1 MDKELFAETRG
12 LLQEMLG
19 PRAEFHPHQFEAIEH
34 LVAREQRVLLVQRT
48 GWGKS
53 FVYFIAT
60 AALRRRRRGPTL
72 LISPLLSLMRNQIE
86 TARKAGVRAYTINC
100 TNREDWD
107 DVEKQLK
114 EDACDLLLVSPERL
128 GNSGFQELKLDE
140 RIGMLVIDEAH
151 CVSDWGHDFRPDY
164 RRIVRWAD
172 RLKPDVPVLAT
183 TATANTRVVDDVR
196 TQLGADPVVIR
207 GPLARESLRLF
218 VMPES
223 EQAQRLAWLAK
234 NVPQIPGHG
243 IIYCLTVRDAEKV
256 AAWLTSK
263 GVAASAYHADL
274 PDEERQ
280 RLEQALLA
288 NEVKA
293 LVATVA
299 LGMGFDKPDLGFV
312 IHFQRPG
319 SIVAYYQQ
327 IGRAGRRLDDAI
339 VLLMA
344 GPEDREINRYF
355 IDNAF
360 PAAEIMQE
368 VLAKLAGAS
377 RRKDELLQLVN
388 VRPKTLD
395 QALKILEVEGAISIT
410 GRPQQHSV
418 LRADWTCDQDRI
430 EAVQGRRR
438 QELEQIEVRYWAHRG
453 CLMQFLIQALDDP
466 AAALC
471 GRCQNCTGKALDLKV
486 PAELVAEAQAFLGAQ
501 KIAIKPRKRW
511 PAGVGESTV
520 IEKEFCNQVGR
531 ALCYYADEGLGKQVQ
546 VGKYRD
552 NRFDD
557 RLVKSAA
564 RLITESWHPKIAWV
578 TAIPSKRHPTLV
590 PDFAERL
597 AKELQVP
604 FKQVLARVADA
615 PEQKTM
621 ENSYMQANNVLG
633 SVELKGELL
642 PGPVLLVDD
651 MIDSGWTF
659 AAAGYVLLSKGVPA
673 VHPFALAMTRAG
685 G

>member
-1 MDKELFAETRG
+1 MA
-12 LLQEMLG
+12 LLEEAQAYLSAMLEPG
-19 PRAEFHPHQFEAIEH
+19 AKFRDDQFEAIEH
-34 LVAREQRVLLVQRT
+34 LMVAGQRVLLVQRT

-60 AALRRRRRGPTL
+60 MLRRHRGAGPTL

-86 TARKAGVRAYTINC
+86 TARRAGVRAYTINC
-100 TNREDWD
+100 TNRGDWAA
-107 DVEKQLK
+107 VEKQLK
-114 EDACDLLLVSPERL
+114 DNTCDLLLVSPERL
-128 GNSGFQELKLDE
+128 GNPGFQELKLEE

-151 CVSDWGHDFRPDY
+151 CISDWGHDFRPDY
-164 RRIVRWAD
+164 RRIVQWAN

-196 TQLGADPVVIR
+196 IQLGAAPIVMR

-218 VMPES
+218 LMPEN
-223 EQAQRLAWLAK
+223 EQAQRLAWLAHY
-234 NVPQIPGHG
+234 VPNIPEHG
-243 IIYCLTVRDAEKV
+243 IIYCLTVRDTEKV
-256 AAWLTSK
+256 SAWLTSK

-274 PDEERQ
+274 PDDERE

-288 NEVKA
+288 NKVKA

-327 IGRAGRRLDDAI
+327 IGRAGRRLKDAV

-344 GPEDREINRYF
+344 APEDREINRHF
-355 IDNAF
+355 IENAF
-360 PAAEIMQE
+360 PPAEIMQE
-368 VLAKLAGAS
+368 VLGKLVGTNK
-377 RRKDELLQLVN
+377 RRDELLQLIN
-388 VRPKTLD
+388 VSPKTLD

-410 GRPQQHSV
+410 GKPLQHSV
-418 LRADWTCDQDRI
+418 LRDDWKCDAARI

-466 AAALC
+466 AAAPC

-486 PAELVAEAQAFLGAQ
+486 PAELVAEAEAFLGAQ
-501 KIAIKPRKRW
+501 KIAINPRKRW
-511 PAGVGESTV
+511 PAGVGGSLV
-520 IEKEFCNQVGR
+520 IEEEFRNREGR
-531 ALCYYADEGLGKQVQ
+531 ALSYYADAGLGKQVQ
-546 VGKYRD
+546 AGKYRD
-552 NRFDD
+552 NRYDD
-557 RLVKSAA
+557 RLVKAAA
-564 RLITESWHPKIAWV
+564 RLIKESWHPEIKWV
-578 TAIPSKRHPTLV
+578 TAIPSKRHPALV
-590 PDFAERL
+590 PDFAQRL
-597 AKELQVP
+597 AKELELP
-604 FKQVLARVADA
+604 FKQVLARMVDA

-621 ENSYMQANNVLG
+621 ENSYMQAKNVLG
-633 SVELKGELL
+633 SVEFKGELL

-651 MIDSGWTF
+651 MIDSGWTL
-659 AAAGYVLLSKGVPA
+659 AAAGYLLQSKGVPA